1 MLRAYNNARRMCSW
15 RLDSDGSKKK
25 RILQAALLYVCL
37 LFCFL
42 SVGCG
47 KAKESGEETGSE
59 TSDFVIGFS
68 QLGSE
73 SART

>member
-1 MLRAYNNARRMCSW
+1 MCSW